1 MINIPTFK
9 DLYDDIIADIEAE
22 FGVTLPT
29 FGKLMLR
36 ALAAVKAAK
45 LKLFY
50 LQIARVQKNIFADGA
65 DRDTLIRFGL
75 VKLNRTPFPATQ
87 GQYTC
92 TVTGTN
98 GSTIPAQT
106 TFKANDDSS
115 APGKLYI
122 LDTAYTLS
130 GTSGSITLRALE
142 AGLDS
147 RLSVTDLL
155 TSTSPINGV
164 NDAATVTAEST
175 VPQAQED
182 IEDYRTKVLAAYRLE
197 PQGGSAADYRLWSL
211 DVQGVAQA
219 YPYAKSGA
227 ANEINVFI
235 EATVLDSTDGHGTP
249 GSGILSD
256 VEAVIEL
263 DPDTTKSISERGR
276 RPLGVFAVHVLPVTP
291 LGIDIEI
298 TNYANYTAAKDALIT
313 AALTELVDSIRPF
326 ISGADV
332 LDDKNDILS
341 KNNVITAIQNAVPG
355 STFTDVSIE
364 VNGTGPHNSYTFSQS
379 NIPYF
384 SSLTFV

>member
-1 MINIPTFK
+1 MINIPTLK
-9 DLYDDIIADIEAE
+9 DLYDDIIADLEAE
-22 FGVTLPT
+22 FAVTFPI

-36 ALAAVKAAK
+36 AIAAVQAAK

-50 LQIARVQKNIFADGA
+50 LQIARVQKNIFADSA

-130 GTSGSITLRALE
+130 GSSGSITLRALE
-142 AGLDS
+142 AGSDS
-147 RLSVTDLL
+147 RLSVTDQL

-164 NDAATVTAEST
+164 DSSATVTAESVT
-175 VPQAQED
+175 STDAED
-182 IEDYRTKVLAAYRLE
+182 IEDYRAKVLEAYRLE
-197 PQGGSAADYRLWSL
+197 PQGGAASDYRVWGL
-211 DVQGVAQA
+211 DAANVVNI

-227 ANEINVFI
+227 PNEVDVFV
-235 EATVLDSTDGHGTP
+235 EATVSASTDGHGTP
-249 GSGILSD
+249 GSTILAD
-256 VEAVIEL
+256 VAACIEQ
-263 DPDTTKSISERGR
+263 DPDTTKPLSERGR
-276 RPLGVFAVHVLPVTP
+276 RPLAVFAVNVQAVTP
-291 LGIDIEI
+291 KAIVVTI
-298 TNYANYTAAKDALIT
+298 TNYLNLDATKQAAIT
-313 AALTELVDSIRPF
+313 SAITELIDSIRPF
-326 ISGADV
+326 ISGADA
-332 LDDKNDILS
+332 LENKNDILS
-341 KNNVITAIQNAVPG
+341 SNNLISAILGAVPG
-355 STFTDVSIE
+355 SVFSAVTFTVAGGGSVS
-364 VNGTGPHNSYTFSQS
+364 TQTFSQG

-384 SSLTFV
+384 SSISFA